1 MATVVI
7 GFVILHIVHFL
18 LQKTSNERPLKLK
31 IAHLEQKLF
40 VAQNEAKI
48 IKREMDQLRS
58 EKCPEHHGKKG
69 ADVVKRTLV
78 FLYRL
83 RDVINICS
91 QSVHSESKVIRAR
104 SL

>member
-1 MATVVI
+1 MVI

-48 IKREMDQLRS
+48 IKREMDQLRT
-58 EKCPEHHGKKG
+58 EKSLQLKEQVRPTSKPCFNYVRKS
-69 ADVVKRTLV
+69 TFQTV
-78 FLYRL
+78 FLKNNRIL
-83 RDVINICS
+83 EM
-91 QSVHSESKVIRAR
+91 HF
-104 SL
+104 

>member
-1 MATVVI
+1 MVI

-48 IKREMDQLRS
+48 IKREMDQLRT
-58 EKCPEHHGKKG
+58 EKSLQLKEQVRLFLFYFGLV
-69 ADVVKRTLV
+69 AD
-78 FLYRL
+78 
-83 RDVINICS
+83 
-91 QSVHSESKVIRAR
+91 
-104 SL
+104 